1 MKPACPSAHRMVR
14 HLAGL
19 FWWERSSSRYCGEQG
34 AAAQWDVRLSICPSD
49 QRVALSHGTS
59 IGVPEAPT
67 R

>member
-1 MKPACPSAHRMVR
+1 MVR

-19 FWWERSSSRYCGEQG
+19 FWWDRSSSRYCGEQG
-34 AAAQWDVRLSICPSD
+34 AAAQWDVHLSVRPSHCGT
-49 QRVALSHGTS
+49 QRVALSCGTS